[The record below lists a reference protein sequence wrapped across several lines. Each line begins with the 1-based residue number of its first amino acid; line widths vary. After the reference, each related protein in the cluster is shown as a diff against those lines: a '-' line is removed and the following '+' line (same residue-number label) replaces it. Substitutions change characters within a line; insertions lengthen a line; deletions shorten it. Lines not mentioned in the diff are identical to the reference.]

1 MDQRQEPEP
10 NALPAA
16 TRAFESE
23 MRRTV
28 RDLAA
33 SMEVMQISAD
43 AVSGRVGQTHASVA
57 VTVAAA
63 YETAGV
69 VNAVST
75 DEKLSVAAPG
85 IYRPVPT

>member
-1 MDQRQEPEP
+1 
-10 NALPAA
+10 
-16 TRAFESE
+16 
-23 MRRTV
+23 
-28 RDLAA
+28 
-33 SMEVMQISAD
+33 MQISAD
-43 AVSGRVGQTHASVA
+43 AVSGRVGQTPASVA